1 MNLMDKNIK
10 VNENI
15 IQNIRCNKRLET
27 VLILIT

>member
-15 IQNIRCNKRLET
+15 IQNIRCNKHLET

>member
-1 MNLMDKNIK
+1 MNKDNK

-15 IQNIRCNKRLET
+15 IQNIRCNKHLET